1 MSKENNANS
10 INGKLD
16 KLDEMIEWFNSDDF
30 ELEDAIEKYKQA
42 EALANEVEND
52 LNNIKNEVNILKQK
66 FDN

>member
-1 MSKENNANS
+1 MSKENSANS